1 MITVNSSRSETLNE
15 IITFRIL
22 SDIKEDEVLV
32 AYVSETS
39 YQEAIMTARIRA
51 IAYRKKDINGGYLY
65 SVTDEDTMY
74 KFIIPICLSKIP
86 VIH

>member
-1 MITVNSSRSETLNE
+1 MITLNSTRSESLNE
-15 IITFRIL
+15 AVIDIIL
-22 SDIKEDEVLV
+22 PDVKEDEILV

-65 SVTDEDTMY
+65 SVTDEDTLY
-74 KFIIPICLSKIP
+74 KFIIPICLSKCPI
-86 VIH
+86 IH

>member
-1 MITVNSSRSETLNE
+1 MITLNSTRSESLNE
-15 IITFRIL
+15 AVIDIIL
-22 SDIKEDEVLV
+22 PDVKEDEILV
-32 AYVSETS
+32 AYVSEAS

-65 SVTDEDTMY
+65 SVTDEDTLY
-74 KFIIPICLSKIP
+74 KFIIPICLSKFP